1 MSRQSPLIVSVAGV
15 GILLLLLVVIMLMVR
30 ALKRGR
36 PEDEVDLEN
45 NPVKN
50 VPSKDQ
56 AFRARKKEIISS
68 KISALEAECSRRAG
82 EISELEAKCSW
93 RAREMAVLE
102 AERNLQIKEVAALQS
117 KLETAEQLQQ
127 RLTPVDTFPTALK
140 GLLGEDG
147 AEAFVREMHRSMQ
160 RTCSGV
166 QNEIFTGFVAN
177 FYAASVVIRAG
188 TLLGVPEEDGRVI
201 RSLSCLGVKGKEKVC
216 RHCHALST
224 TISKVMHDHGQRDSL
239 APISD
244 FQRESLKEERHERRQ
259 RQMIPLTDKVFWP
272 ANIYTTQV
280 MTTDKP
286 PQLNTD

>member
-1 MSRQSPLIVSVAGV
+1 
-15 GILLLLLVVIMLMVR
+15 
-30 ALKRGR
+30 
-36 PEDEVDLEN
+36 
-45 NPVKN
+45 
-50 VPSKDQ
+50 
-56 AFRARKKEIISS
+56 
-68 KISALEAECSRRAG
+68 
-82 EISELEAKCSW
+82 
-93 RAREMAVLE
+93 
-102 AERNLQIKEVAALQS
+102 
-117 KLETAEQLQQ
+117 
-127 RLTPVDTFPTALK
+127 
-140 GLLGEDG
+140 
-147 AEAFVREMHRSMQ
+147 MQ
-160 RTCSGV
+160 RTCPGV

-201 RSLSCLGVKGKEKVC
+201 RSLSCLGVKGNEKVC

-244 FQRESLKEERHERRQ
+244 FQRESLKEERHERQQ

-286 PQLNTD
+286 PQLNTDWQRGPPAGQQPHRGAQQGPPHCQVIFVPLPSSAGGSEDSPALLHARA

>member
-1 MSRQSPLIVSVAGV
+1 
-15 GILLLLLVVIMLMVR
+15 MLMVR
-30 ALKRGR
+30 GLKRWR
-36 PEDEVDLEN
+36 PGDEVDLEN

-68 KISALEAECSRRAG
+68 KISALEAECSRRAVEMAVLEAECSRRAG

-127 RLTPVDTFPTALK
+127 RLTQVDTFPTALK

-177 FYAASVVIRAG
+177 FYATSVVIREG

-216 RHCHALST
+216 RHCHSLST
-224 TISKVMHDHGQRDSL
+224 TISKLMHDHGQRDSL

-244 FQRESLKEERHERRQ
+244 FQRESLKEERHERQQ
-259 RQMIPLTDKVFWP
+259 RQMIPLTDKVFGQQ
-272 ANIYTTQV
+272 TSTQH
-280 MTTDKP
+280 K
-286 PQLNTD
+286 